1 MEHPAYSQLRPVTP
15 STGVVLCDN
24 PSYQALEGTNSW
36 IIRAPGDTASVIVDP
51 GPQDEGHL
59 NVLWRKA
66 SEGGAEVALIL
77 LTHHHPDHAD
87 GAARLRQ
94 LVGAPVRAFDK
105 RYCLGGEPLV
115 DGEFLH
121 IDGLTPSIEV
131 LGTPGHTDD
140 SVCFAVH
147 TDGGET
153 DADVEGILTG
163 DTIAGR
169 HTTMI
174 SETTGDLGDYL
185 ESLRLLARRGSGV
198 RMLPGHGPD
207 RDDTAQLAES
217 STCSAGSTGYGR
229 SPRQWRRWGRTR
241 RSGRSSTRS
250 TSTSTRCCGTRR
262 SSPPAW
268 RCGTSANC
276 RRIPGLPDSTALRR
290 GA

>member
-15 STGVVLCDN
+15 SAGVVLCDN

-36 IIRAPGDTASVIVDP
+36 IIRAPGDMASVIVDP

-94 LVGAPVRAFDK
+94 LVGAPVRAVDK

-131 LGTPGHTDD
+131 LATPGHTDD

-185 ESLRLLARRGSGV
+185 ETLRLLARRGAGV
-198 RMLPGHGPD
+198 RLLPGHGPD
-207 RDDTAQLAES
+207 RDDTAELAEKYLQRREHRLRQV
-217 STCSAGSTGYGR
+217 TAALEKLGEDATVGQIVDEIYIDVDPVLRDSAK
-229 SPRQWRRWGRTR
+229 Q
-241 RSGRSSTRS
+241 STRV
-250 TSTSTRCCGTRR
+250 
-262 SSPPAW
+262 
-268 RCGTSANC
+268 
-276 RRIPGLPDSTALRR
+276 ALRHL
-290 GA
+290 GAL